1 MFAPMRQTRCSTSAA
16 DTKLLILIATSSLE
30 QHGYELNHDALLD
43 GATAANDLRNNQK
56 KFKHL
61 VRICVSIVNTLFAL
75 QYRAITRRPAAD
87 PDTAGSV
94 ERMMLLMRSVC

>member
-1 MFAPMRQTRCSTSAA
+1 MSAA